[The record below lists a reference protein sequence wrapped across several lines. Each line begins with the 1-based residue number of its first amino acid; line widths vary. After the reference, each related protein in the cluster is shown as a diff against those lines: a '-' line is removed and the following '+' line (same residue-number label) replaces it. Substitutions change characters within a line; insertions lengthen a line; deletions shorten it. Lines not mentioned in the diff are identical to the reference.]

1 MHLYKTSEGPLVV
14 NNEKAYLLQHDWD
27 HLINRRQLHH
37 HLQQLITKSTAI
49 SNSEYQQVVIN
60 PLAPIGS
67 QEIWAAGVTYL
78 RSRDA
83 RMEESKDSGGA
94 DFYQKV
100 YEADRPELFFKALP
114 HRVAAHKEIVNIR
127 EDSSWNVP
135 EPELTL
141 FISSS
146 GTIEAYTI
154 GNDMSSRSIEGENPL
169 YLPQAKVYERSAA
182 LGPCLYIPG
191 SPISPETTIS
201 ITILRNGKQ
210 QFHGTIQLSRMKRSL
225 PELAEWLYKSCH
237 FKTGCFLM
245 TGTGLVPDDLFTLQE
260 KDVVT
265 IQIEGIGILENT
277 VALLQDVSR
286 KAAK

>member
-1 MHLYKTSEGPLVV
+1 MHLYKTSEGPLLV
-14 NNEKAYLLQHDWD
+14 NEGKAYQFHQDWD
-27 HLINRRQLHH
+27 LLINRTALHQHLKQLATKSNALSLHEK
-37 HLQQLITKSTAI
+37 QQLID
-49 SNSEYQQVVIN
+49 N

-67 QEIWAAGVTYL
+67 QEVWAAGVTYL

-100 YEADRPELFFKALP
+100 YEAERPELFFKSLP
-114 HRVAAHKEIVNIR
+114 HRVAAHKEPVNIR
-127 EDSSWNVP
+127 EDSTWNVP

-169 YLPQAKVYERSAA
+169 YLPQAKVYERSTA
-182 LGPCLYIPG
+182 LGPCLFVPPA
-191 SPISPETTIS
+191 PISPDTSIA
-201 ITILRNGKQ
+201 ITIQRNGKE
-210 QFHGTIQLSRMKRSL
+210 QFKGNIQLNRMKRNL
-225 PELAEWLYKSCH
+225 PELAGWLLRGFVFQS
-237 FKTGCFLM
+237 GCFLM
-245 TGTGLVPDDLFTLQE
+245 TGTGLVPDDSFTLKE

-265 IQIEGIGILENT
+265 IQIEGIGLLKNT
-277 VALLQDVSR
+277 VAIL
-286 KAAK
+286 KARP